1 MEYRFKQNRVAQIS
15 QNISI
20 GILLTGI
27 IGGLLISFLSLF
39 IKDLNAIYGLGVFI
53 ISIPLQIPL
62 IILHSLF
69 TQRPKFT
76 INFIEEIKKDL
87 GRATTIEELKEIQDK
102 LYSESVDQSGM
113 IRLSFPG
120 SIKEL
125 MREIRYKIEI
135 LEKQ

>member
-1 MEYRFKQNRVAQIS
+1 MKYRFKQNKVAQIT

-27 IGGLLISFLSLF
+27 VGGLLISTLSLF
-39 IKDLNAIYGLGVFI
+39 IKDLDAIYGLAVFI
-53 ISIPLQIPL
+53 ISIPLQIPT

-76 INFIEEIKKDL
+76 INFIEEIKEDL
-87 GRATTIEELKEIQDK
+87 NSATTVEELKQVQDK
-102 LYSESVDQSGM
+102 LYSESVDESGM